1 MAPWVTTIHHCSTT
15 LPGLLARAL
24 ARMRHGPLP
33 ETRLTLPATF
43 ANIARH
49 AGFTLPAE
57 LIAWYEAGA
66 TGNNNTRAMAAV
78 YDVEWISPEVCQET
92 IAEWLNPA
100 AQRGNRFFPFAESGA
115 GDAYCLV
122 KLADGREGV
131 ALVWHDSETS
141 SIDYAS
147 FADFVAASH
156 LSSYADLSH
165 LEGEGDLAAFVRAS
179 LAVTATALPASH
191 AEAIRAPAQGAVLRL
206 PFKAGPKARP
216 EMVPALLPQDVAES
230 QAAGFRLVKPVEFE
244 VVARWEI
251 DA

>member
-1 MAPWVTTIHHCSTT
+1 M
-15 LPGLLARAL
+15 
-24 ARMRHGPLP
+24 
-33 ETRLTLPATF
+33 TLPATF
-43 ANIARH
+43 TDIARH

-57 LIAWYEAGA
+57 LAAWYEAGA
-66 TGNNNTRAMAAV
+66 TGSDDTRAMAAV
-78 YDVEWISPEVCQET
+78 YDFEWISPETSQET
-92 IAEWLNPA
+92 IDEWLNPA
-100 AQRGNRFFPFAESGA
+100 AQDGKRFFPFAESGA

-122 KLADGREGV
+122 RLTDGREGV

-147 FADFVAASH
+147 FADFVVASH

-165 LEGEGDLAAFVRAS
+165 LGGDDEDLAAFVRAS
-179 LAVTATALPASH
+179 LAVTAASLPASH
-191 AEAIRAPAQGAVLRL
+191 AEAMLAPAQSEVSQM

-216 EMVPALLPQDVAES
+216 EMVPALLAQDAAEA
-230 QAAGFRLVKPVEFE
+230 QAAGFRLAEPVEFA